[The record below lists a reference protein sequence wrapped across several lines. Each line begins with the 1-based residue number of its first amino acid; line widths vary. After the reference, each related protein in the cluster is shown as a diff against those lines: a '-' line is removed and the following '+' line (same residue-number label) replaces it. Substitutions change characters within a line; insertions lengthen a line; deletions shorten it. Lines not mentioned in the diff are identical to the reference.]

1 MLKKLKKMRMKMK
14 TRTNPEQVFNGLW
27 DLFYTLETQAQRNK
41 FEFAAQLLVELF
53 PEEEWNDD

>member
-1 MLKKLKKMRMKMK
+1 MK

-41 FEFAAQLLVELF
+41 FEFAAQLLAELF
-53 PEEEWNDD
+53 PEEEWDDESF